1 MEFVNGIPIS
11 WEQELDRSVPM
22 VTQYWAV
29 VRNMYCP
36 GDSRSRL
43 TARTEEEL
51 WAKIEE
57 GRRRLITAD
66 VVETGT
72 EQVRDPEAWARAR
85 REGFRIRRTSC
96 RLPPPEDL
104 ALISAAKKADPS
116 DPEAIRRIDPD
127 AGRWEETRE
136 RLRGILA
143 EKERAYRA
151 IMFARQHTP

>member
-22 VTQYWAV
+22 VTQYYAI

-43 TARTEEEL
+43 TARSEEEL

-57 GRRRLITAD
+57 GRRRLLTAD

-116 DPEAIRRIDPD
+116 DPDAIRAIDPD

-136 RLRGILA
+136 RLKGILA
-143 EKERAYRA
+143 EKERAYQALQRA
-151 IMFARQHTP
+151 CQHTP

>member
-1 MEFVNGIPIS
+1 MEFMNGIPIS

-22 VTQYWAV
+22 VTQYYAI

-57 GRRRLITAD
+57 GRRRLLTAD

-72 EQVRDPEAWARAR
+72 EQVRDPEAWARAQ

-116 DPEAIRRIDPD
+116 DPDAIRAIDPD
-127 AGRWEETRE
+127 TGRWEETRE
-136 RLRGILA
+136 RLKGILA
-143 EKERAYRA
+143 EKERAYQALQRA
-151 IMFARQHTP
+151 CQHTP